1 MTADTTF
8 IHEFSV
14 GDKTFRL
21 DALLVLSELTL
32 AGAEQEPTKE
42 QLMASVRAS
51 VRPQEM
57 AASLTDAEA
66 LALALRVTMS
76 LKHLGNAGAP

>member
-8 IHEFSV
+8 IHELSV

>member
-42 QLMASVRAS
+42 QLMSAVRAS
-51 VRPQEM
+51 IRPQEM
-57 AASLTDAEA
+57 AAGLSDSEA

>member
-1 MTADTTF
+1 MTADATF

-57 AASLTDAEA
+57 SASLTDAEA

>member
-14 GDKTFRL
+14 GHKTFRL

-42 QLMASVRAS
+42 QLMSAVRAS
-51 VRPQEM
+51 IRPQEM
-57 AASLTDAEA
+57 AAGLSDAEA